1 MERTKV
7 SDHIKL
13 NVVVLVLFVTA
24 LATFAT
30 GCTSLERSMSSG
42 YAYNPRTSDQV
53 TAQEDRAYYE
63 RESARNELGL
73 VSNEKSIAY
82 RQTLKRYERELE
94 GRAEK
99 EQYYRAKP
107 LLKNDGERLRFL
119 GLGSTTKR
127 DRYLASVGIDGDN
140 ITHPPEVQQLIDEND
155 IAAGMTKQAVRES
168 WGAPDGV
175 EVAGNPMYGNEQ
187 WHYTE
192 QVTSSEGYMTEKR
205 VVYFEGGRVVGWE
218 TAK

>member
-13 NVVVLVLFVTA
+13 NIVGLLLLLTT
-24 LATFAT
+24 LATLST
-30 GCTSLERSMSSG
+30 GCSSLARSINSG
-42 YAYNPRTSDQV
+42 YAYSPRSAEQV

-63 RESARNELGL
+63 RESARNELGYT
-73 VSNEKSIAY
+73 SNEKSIAY
-82 RQTLKRYERELE
+82 RQSLKRHERELE

-107 LLKNDGERLRFL
+107 LLKNDSERLRFL
-119 GLGSTTKR
+119 GLASTAKR
-127 DRYLASVGIDGDN
+127 DRYLASIGIDGDT

-155 IAAGMTKQAVRES
+155 IAAGMTKQAVRDA

-187 WHYTE
+187 WHYSE

-205 VVYFEGGRVVGWE
+205 VVFFEGGRVVGWE